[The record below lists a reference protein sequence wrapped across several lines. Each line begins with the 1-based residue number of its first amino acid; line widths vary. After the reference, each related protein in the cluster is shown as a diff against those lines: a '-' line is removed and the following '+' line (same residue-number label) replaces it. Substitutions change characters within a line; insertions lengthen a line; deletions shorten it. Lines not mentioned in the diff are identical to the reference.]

1 MKLPL
6 KSLITYFYSFLASNS
21 DNKGFRALAYHSI
34 TNSKSDKDMWSVDR
48 WLFQDH
54 LSFLE
59 ENKIEVYSIETLKNK
74 IPDDGIV
81 ITFDDGYKN
90 NLEVAAPIL
99 SEFKM
104 PFSVFVVVDYLKKS
118 KTEYLDNASLKELSN
133 NPLVSIGSHSKT
145 HAKLKEC
152 SRKEIRSEVRDSKSY
167 LEDLLGKEVSAFSY
181 PHGKFNSLVKEE
193 VMKAGYCLGFTS
205 HYDLNRP
212 NQDKLLLN
220 RNEIWNSDDLNN
232 FKRKMEGHWDW
243 LKYRNL

>member
-1 MKLPL
+1 MELPL
-6 KSLITYFYSFLASNS
+6 KSLITYFYSFLAINSNH
-21 DNKGFRALAYHSI
+21 KGLRVLGYHSV
-34 TNSKSDKDMWSVDR
+34 TNSKSNKDMWSVDR

-90 NLEVAAPIL
+90 NLEIAAPIL
-99 SEFKM
+99 NKFKM
-104 PFSVFVVVDYLKKS
+104 PFSVFVVSDYLNES
-118 KTEYLDNASLKELSN
+118 KTEYLDKASLKELSD

-145 HAKLKEC
+145 HAKLEEC
-152 SRKEIRSEVRDSKSY
+152 SIKQIRSEVRDSKSY
-167 LEDLLGKEVSAFSY
+167 LEDVLGKEVSAFSY
-181 PHGKFNSLVKEE
+181 PHGRFNSLVRDE
-193 VMKAGYCLGFTS
+193 VMKAGYSLGFTS

-212 NQDKLLLN
+212 NQDKLILN

-232 FKRKMEGHWDW
+232 FKRKIEGHWDW